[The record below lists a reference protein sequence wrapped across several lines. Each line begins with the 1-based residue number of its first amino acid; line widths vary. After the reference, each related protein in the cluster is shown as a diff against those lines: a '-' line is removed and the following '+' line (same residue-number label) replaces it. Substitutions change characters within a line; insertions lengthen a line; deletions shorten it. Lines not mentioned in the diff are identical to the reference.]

1 MFGMYYLCMVSCMAN
16 SVDTDQTAPTA
27 PLGVDRSGF
36 TLFATPSASFGLI
49 TL

>member
-16 SVDTDQTAPTA
+16 SVDPDQTA
-27 PLGVDRSGF
+27 PLGVVRSGF